1 MRIVPLIMG
10 LFWNNILPP
19 SLMEQQFFYDPESM
33 CAYYTVSKDC
43 SARVCSSGCDE
54 MPPDPDWCSIALD
67 CYPPSDGNGEE
78 DEEEED

>member
-1 MRIVPLIMG
+1 MLVLALILK
-10 LFWNNILPP
+10 LFGGATFVNDYEFDI
-19 SLMEQQFFYDPESM
+19 ETM